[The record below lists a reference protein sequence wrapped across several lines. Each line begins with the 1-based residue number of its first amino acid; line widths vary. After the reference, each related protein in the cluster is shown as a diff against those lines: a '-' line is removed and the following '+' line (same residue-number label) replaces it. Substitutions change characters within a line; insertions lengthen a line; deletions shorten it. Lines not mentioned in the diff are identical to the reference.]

1 MATKRSAKR
10 LQALGYILSDGLSY
24 SWFRV
29 KELDDEACTATLYV
43 DTGDCNEETGK
54 QIFKKV
60 EIGPDDVARGLR
72 MYREMLEGKREEFP
86 GAWKYAA
93 KDAVRAGKIA
103 DESEFD
109 PAIHARCPDG
119 AYGWETV
126 KFDRTNGDEGDYDAN
141 TADSVLQMATLGQVM
156 YG

>member
-1 MATKRSAKR
+1 MTTKRSEKR
-10 LQALGYILSDGLSY
+10 LQTLGYILSDGLSY
-24 SWFRV
+24 SWFQV
-29 KELDDEACTATLYV
+29 KELDEDAVTATLYV
-43 DTGDCNEETGK
+43 DTGDYDEKTDE

-93 KDAVRAGKIA
+93 QDAVRAGKIK

-109 PAIHARCPDG
+109 PAVHARCSAG

-141 TADSVLQMATLGQVM
+141 TADSVLQLATLGQVM
-156 YG
+156 FG